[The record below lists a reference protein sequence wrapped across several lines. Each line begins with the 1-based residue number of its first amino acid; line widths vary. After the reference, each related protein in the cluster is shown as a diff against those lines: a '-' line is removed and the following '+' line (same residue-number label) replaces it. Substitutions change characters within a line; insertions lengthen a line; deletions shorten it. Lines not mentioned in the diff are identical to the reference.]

1 MAGGKGRGEYR
12 LIIFIQAR
20 QGFDF
25 LPHGIFSLNTLLGLC
40 VCEAV
45 FEEEGVLEEVR
56 RTPGAAVLRLQHP
69 RHCHVLLLQVHQ
81 QRLVGSVPE
90 TYQE

>member
-1 MAGGKGRGEYR
+1 MVY
-12 LIIFIQAR
+12 
-20 QGFDF
+20 
-25 LPHGIFSLNTLLGLC
+25 FSLMALFGLSMS
-40 VCEAV
+40 ETV
-45 FEEEGVLEEVR
+45 FEKEGILEEVC

-69 RHCHVLLLQVHQ
+69 GHCHVLLLQVHQ